1 MMRLR
6 HKKPI
11 NSYAGQGNCD
21 SNVLFSLF
29 QEAQDEDF
37 AKNSMHNKKT
47 RLLKIRPTN

>member
-1 MMRLR
+1 MRLR

-21 SNVLFSLF
+21 SNVHFDPF
-29 QEAQDEDF
+29 QEAHDEDF